1 MRKRYFVVAA
11 FAVIAGLS
19 VDGAAAAEGAELY
32 SQNCMMCHQSGGAG
46 LPGQFPR
53 LAGRV
58 ASIASSRDGRSY
70 LVDLLTFGLSSS
82 ITVDGQSIV
91 GFMPAFKLMSD
102 EDVAAVLSY
111 VSILG
116 NSSSGRSKAFTADE
130 VKDRRQA
137 RSDADSPD
145 IAAERSQLREKKVVP
160 P

>member
-1 MRKRYFVVAA
+1 MRQCYFVAAA
-11 FAVIAGLS
+11 FAVTAGLS
-19 VDGAAAAEGAELY
+19 VDCAAAAEGAEIY

-53 LAGRV
+53 LAGRA

-70 LVDLLTFGLSSS
+70 LVDVLTFGLSGS

-91 GFMPAFKLMSD
+91 GFMPAFKSISD
-102 EDVAAVLSY
+102 EDVAVVLSY
-111 VSILG
+111 VSTLG
-116 NSSSGRSKAFTADE
+116 NSSSGRSKPFTADE

-145 IAAERSQLREKKVVP
+145 IAAERSQLRDKKVVP